1 MGGTISYL
9 NTDVGFASPEE
20 LTELAV
26 VCESRGVFALHVARR
41 NDGLCYGSFEPQDR
55 HADQELNIRA
65 MVTVAESLEGSRR
78 AA

>member
-1 MGGTISYL
+1 
-9 NTDVGFASPEE
+9 
-20 LTELAV
+20 LAV